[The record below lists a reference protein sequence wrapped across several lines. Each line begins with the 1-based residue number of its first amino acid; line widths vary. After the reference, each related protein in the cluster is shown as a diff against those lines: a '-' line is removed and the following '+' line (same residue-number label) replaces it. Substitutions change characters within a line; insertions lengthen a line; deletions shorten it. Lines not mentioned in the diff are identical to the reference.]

1 MIKSVSEFSDGVIRA
16 MSRNSTNPNE
26 LWSGFFDFAIIGTS
40 WDRRCTA
47 ITQCLNLTFSTVVEV
62 VPFDIEQTGS
72 LADNHQKVSEFCT
85 NNSSDF
91 QSKQSKTSNLPE
103 TLAEIKECLWSAIGN
118 ADRKQAARVFIDIS
132 TCPRYFTLAILVEA
146 FRSGLV
152 EEIFIAY
159 SEGIYPDA
167 APSYEDLEEI
177 SFTDGAFHA
186 VPIPG
191 FFGEFEP
198 SKRDFFLVSTGFD
211 GWKTL
216 NLLIRKEPERVAAL
230 VASPGVSADYERRAL
245 AANAALFSR
254 FGILEERTIKAA
266 AGDAIEAWMKVTTM
280 NLEDFDDENVNYLCS
295 GNKAHSLALALRA
308 IAKESP
314 AVLYNRPTKHLP
326 SNVECSGVF
335 WSYSIEPTS
344 GTVFG

>member
-1 MIKSVSEFSDGVIRA
+1 MINSVSEFSDGVIKA
-16 MSRNSTNPNE
+16 KSRNGTNSSE
-26 LWSGFFDFAIIGTS
+26 LWNGFFDFAIIGTS
-40 WDRRCTA
+40 WDKRCTS
-47 ITQCLNLTFSTVVEV
+47 ITKCTNLTFKTVVEV
-62 VPFDIEQTGS
+62 VPFDIEPIES
-72 LADNHQKVSEFCT
+72 LAENHQNVSEFCRA
-85 NNSSDF
+85 NSSYF
-91 QSKQSKTSNLPE
+91 HTMEAKTSNLPE
-103 TLAEIKECLWSAIGN
+103 TLAEIKRCLWLAIGN
-118 ADRKQAARVFIDIS
+118 VDRKQAARVFIDIS
-132 TCPRYFTLAILVEA
+132 TCPRYFTLAILSEA

-152 EEIFIAY
+152 EEIFVAY
-159 SEGIYPDA
+159 SEGVYPDA
-167 APSYEDLEEI
+167 APSYEGLEDI

-230 VASPGVSADYERRAL
+230 VASPGVSPDYERRAL

-254 FGILEERTIKAA
+254 FGIQEDRMIKAA
-266 AGDAIEAWMKVTTM
+266 AGDAIEAWKNITTM
-280 NLEDFDDENVNYLCS
+280 NLEHFDEENVNYLCS

-308 IAKESP
+308 IAKQSP

-335 WSYSIEPTS
+335 WSYSIQPTS